1 MDTELWYDELL
12 EQEDEP
18 IDNEQSGQV
27 EIDLFEDNRTTI
39 GKDGSVIQVVE
50 PPQKRVKIEKRVEVK
65 PTEIT
70 IEELDRR
77 PCRSEY
83 TSYDSEGAMT
93 RIFKIL
99 LLLVAT
105 IVFCSL
111 VVNIIIP
118 ATTTGIIC
126 KIEDSMYAATG
137 MKLDINGDGYT
148 GGTDTKELSV
158 HNGGK

>member
-1 MDTELWYDELL
+1 MDTELWYEKLI
-12 EQEDEP
+12 EQED
-18 IDNEQSGQV
+18 IDNEQPGQI

-39 GKDGSVIQVVE
+39 GKEGSVIQVVE
-50 PPQKRVKIEKRVEVK
+50 PPQKRVRLEKRVEVR

-83 TSYDSEGAMT
+83 ISYDSEGAIT

-99 LLLVAT
+99 LLLVTT

-126 KIEDSMYAATG
+126 NIEDSIYAATG
-137 MKLDINGDGYT
+137 MKLDINGDGYV
-148 GGTDTKELSV
+148 GGTSSEEISAY
-158 HNGGK
+158 NGDKQ